1 MYKVIRFYFNGG
13 SRTVKSGLTLEQ
25 VQAHCQS
32 IESSSRTCRGSKA
45 KARTKSR
52 GPWFDGY
59 DTMKK
64 AAR

>member
-13 SRTVKSGLTLEQ
+13 SRTVRSGLTLQ
-25 VQAHCQS
+25 QAQDHCGLA
-32 IESSSRTCRGSKA
+32 ESSSRTCQGSKA

-59 DTMKK
+59 DTIKTG
-64 AAR
+64 